1 MEISR
6 LQSDT
11 NSRLLES
18 ALKNLMLENIN
29 SYVPIIIRQR
39 LANSPEPLNAP
50 EYQSL
55 QAGVLLADISGFTR
69 LTEELVRGGPRGVE
83 KVSTALNDYFGRWID
98 IITQYGGD
106 VVKFA
111 GDALLAIWPADA
123 KTGGLR
129 SAVLQAAACALEAHN
144 TLRGYQ
150 TAEGNP
156 LVIRTGITAGGVQAV
171 HLGGMFERWE
181 MLVVGEAISQVSV
194 TMQQA
199 APGTIVLSQKAQ
211 ELLGKGTRGK
221 QSAQGYLTL
230 SGLEITARKIDPD
243 QKIFEAP
250 QGSVRALETYI
261 PGAIKDRLAAGQI
274 GWLAELRNVSV
285 LFINFPDLNYET
297 SLETSQEI
305 MHHLQS
311 ALYHYEG
318 SVNDNFVDERGATLL
333 AVFGLPPFSHEDDA
347 LRATLAALEIQ
358 QKMIAKKTRVGIGI
372 ATGRAFCGSI
382 GNAARRKYTMI
393 GNTVNLAA
401 RLTQAA
407 VRMMETDSLIL
418 ADQATAENTRQRIR
432 FEELPPIIIKG
443 RNEPV
448 VIFSP
453 QSEQRPAM
461 HVNVAMVGRQVER
474 EQLKQAMSELRQAG
488 ERSARVFMIEGE
500 PGIGKSNLLE
510 DSVAQ
515 ARSIGLP
522 VLLGAADAIER
533 STPYYAWRNIF
544 FQLFALDYNEA
555 VEKRREKL
563 ASTLDDDLFERASL
577 LNDILQAD
585 FPRSELTANM
595 EGRVLA
601 ENTRALLTT
610 LLQRATR
617 QTPRLIAIED
627 AHWMDTASW
636 ALLMD
641 ISRLAV
647 EAQLMLMITSRP
659 LTAPVPLEAEQIR
672 QLPYTQQITLERLPA
687 QDTLALVAHKL
698 GVKDLPKPVNTLIME
713 KAEGH
718 PFFSEE
724 LAYALRDAGILLI
737 ENGMSRLAPGIS
749 NLESLNLPKTVQGV
763 ITSRIDRLSP
773 IQQLTL
779 KVASVIGRIFEY
791 ITLIAVYPVETERA
805 MLRSSL
811 VMLEQLDITPLESP
825 DPELSYI
832 FKHSIT
838 RDVAYNLMLFAQR
851 RRLHKS
857 TAEWYEQ
864 TYASDLEPYYSLLAH
879 HYTLAEESPKAIL
892 YLEKA
897 GEHALSGGAYLET
910 VNFFEEALRISEQDR
925 KSIKVSPVQRARWEY
940 QLGEAYIGLGAL
952 DRSRE
957 HFEKSAELLGWPS
970 PQRKSALLGSL
981 LRQVATQAWRLIR
994 DRLPRPSKNPSRI
1007 LDAARA
1013 HERLVDLYYFA
1024 QDRPH
1029 LLDSALH
1036 ALNLTQK
1043 APPSP
1048 DLARAYAL
1056 ACTVTTLLRAHTLAE
1071 KYQERALQTAAQVN
1085 HLPSHARVFGR
1096 TGLYNLGTG
1105 NYKRAI
1111 ELLDQASEISNR
1123 LRDYRQWGES
1133 AALRAW
1139 TSYLVADF
1147 EDSRARFEALFIMAK
1162 QVGNIQYQN
1171 WGQWGQSHSL
1181 LRMNRLEEARLA
1193 LNDVLQRLKIQE
1205 DSGAEVVSFGLLA
1218 IVSMHLQDWE
1228 NMLEYGKRLV
1238 PTEKGPARFSIADFE
1253 GYASAAEVFLT
1264 LWEKDA
1270 NTGIL
1275 NRINYSIEECQ
1286 TAARRAL
1293 KSIERYAHIYT
1304 LAQPRAH
1311 YLKGWLAVLDGKNG
1325 KPQEELQI
1333 WKNGLQLAQTMG
1345 MTYEE
1350 ARFHDILSRHLPA
1363 EDPEAQTHR
1372 DKARQMFEDL
1382 NAQLDLIKE

>member
-1 MEISR
+1 
-6 LQSDT
+6 
-11 NSRLLES
+11 
-18 ALKNLMLENIN
+18 MLENIN

-1029 LLDSALH
+1029 LLNSALH

-1071 KYQERALQTAAQVN
+1071 KYQERALQTAAHVN

-1286 TAARRAL
+1286 IAARRAL

>member
-1 MEISR
+1 MEIPR
-6 LQSDT
+6 LQPDAYSC
-11 NSRLLES
+11 LLES

-29 SYVPIIIRQR
+29 SYVPVIIRQR
-39 LANSPEPLNAP
+39 LADSPEPLTAP

-83 KVSTALNDYFGRWID
+83 KVSIALNDYFGRWIN

-111 GDALLAIWPADA
+111 GDALLAIWPADP

-156 LVIRTGITAGGVQAV
+156 LVIRTGIAVGGVQAV
-171 HLGGMFERWE
+171 HLGGMFNRWE
-181 MLVVGEAISQVSV
+181 MLVAGEAISQVSV

-211 ELLGKGTRGK
+211 ELLGREARGK
-221 QSAQGYLTL
+221 QSASGYLTL
-230 SGLEITARKIDPD
+230 SGLDITAQKIDPD

-250 QGSVRALETYI
+250 QEAVRALETYI

-274 GWLAELRNVSV
+274 GWLAELRNVTV

-305 MHHLQS
+305 MHQLQS

-358 QKMIAKKTRVGIGI
+358 QKMFARKTRVSIGI
-372 ATGRAFCGSI
+372 ASGRAFCGSI
-382 GNAARRKYTMI
+382 GNASRRKYTMI

-418 ADQATAENTRQRIR
+418 ADEATAENTRQRIR
-432 FEELPPIIIKG
+432 FEQLPPITIKG

-448 VIFSP
+448 AIFIP
-453 QSEQRPAM
+453 QNEQRPAA
-461 HVNVAMVGRQVER
+461 HVSVAMVGRQVER
-474 EQLKQAMSELRQAG
+474 EQLKQAMTEIQQTATASPHI
-488 ERSARVFMIEGE
+488 FIIEGE
-500 PGIGKSNLLE
+500 PGIGKSRLLE
-510 DSVAQ
+510 DTLVQ
-515 ARSIGLP
+515 AHNSDLP
-522 VLLGAADAIER
+522 AFSGAADAIENL
-533 STPYYAWRNIF
+533 TPYYAWRTIF
-544 FQLFALDYNEA
+544 CQMFGCDFNEPTQ
-555 VEKRREKL
+555 KRRETL
-563 ASTLDDDLFERASL
+563 ASKLDDDLLERASL
-577 LNDILQAD
+577 LNEILQVN
-585 FPRSELTANM
+585 FPATELTTNL

-601 ENTRALLTT
+601 ENTRTLLTT
-610 LLQRATR
+610 ILHRAIR
-617 QTPRLIAIED
+617 QSARLITIED
-627 AHWMDTASW
+627 AHWMDSASW
-636 ALLMD
+636 SLLMD
-641 ISRLAV
+641 ISRLALDSS
-647 EAQLMLMITSRP
+647 LMIVITSRP
-659 LTAPVPLEAEQIR
+659 LTTPVASEAEQIM
-672 QLPYTQQITLERLPA
+672 QLPYTNHITLERLPS
-687 QDTLALVAHKL
+687 QDTLTLVAHKL
-698 GVKDLPKPVNTLIME
+698 GVTELPQSVSKLITD

-737 ENGMSRLAPGIS
+737 ENGSSRLAPGIN

-773 IQQLTL
+773 VQQLTL

-791 ITLIAVYPVETERA
+791 TTLNAVYPVDAERA

-811 VMLEQLDITPLESP
+811 VMLEQLDITPLETP

-879 HYTLAEESPKAIL
+879 HYTLAEESPKAIF

-897 GEHALSGGAYLET
+897 GDHALSGGAYLET
-910 VNFFEEALRISEQDR
+910 VNFFEDAVRISEQDR
-925 KSIKVSPVQRARWEY
+925 KNITVSPVQRARWER

-952 DRSRE
+952 DLSRK

-970 PQRKSALLGSL
+970 PARKSALLVSI
-981 LRQVATQAWRLIR
+981 LRQLGIQAWRLIR
-994 DRLPRPSKNPSRI
+994 NRLPHPSKNPAQI

-1029 LLDSALH
+1029 LLNSALH

-1043 APPSP
+1043 APLSP

-1071 KYQERALQTAAQVN
+1071 KYQARALQTAAQVN

-1096 TGLYNLGTG
+1096 TGLYNIGTG

-1147 EDSRARFEALFIMAK
+1147 EDSLTRFEALFIMAK

-1171 WGQWGQSHSL
+1171 WGQWGQSHAL
-1181 LRMNRLEEARLA
+1181 LRLNRLEEARLA

-1228 NMLEYGKRLV
+1228 TMLEYGKRLV

-1253 GYASAAEVFLT
+1253 GYASVAEVFLT
-1264 LWEKDA
+1264 LWQNDRT
-1270 NTGIL
+1270 TGIL
-1275 NRINYSIEECQ
+1275 NQINYSMDECQ
-1286 TAARRAL
+1286 TATRRAI
-1293 KSIERYAHIYT
+1293 KSIEKYAHIYE

-1311 YLKGWLAVLDGKNG
+1311 YLKGWLAALDEKAN
-1325 KPQEELQI
+1325 KSQDALQI
-1333 WKNGLQLAQTMG
+1333 WKNGLQIAQTMR
-1345 MTYEE
+1345 MPYEE

-1363 EDPEAQTHR
+1363 EDPVKQTHR
-1372 DKARQMFEDL
+1372 ATAQQLFEKL
-1382 NAQLDLIKE
+1382 NAQLDLKKE